1 MVCGPEAAGY
11 VDRKQGA
18 PRNSKELPRNAT
30 ERCGEPDRSLA
41 MGIELIEQAAACR
54 KKAAECE
61 RRALI
66 AEDEAYRRTYQEL
79 AQLWREMAQQPEML
93 TQRIS
98 RP

>member
-11 VDRKQGA
+11 AD
-18 PRNSKELPRNAT
+18 RNAKEFQGTPT
-30 ERCGEPDRSLA
+30 ERCGEPDRSLT

-66 AEDEAYRRTYQEL
+66 AQDEAYRRTYQEL
-79 AQLWREMAQQPEML
+79 AQLWREMAQQTEML